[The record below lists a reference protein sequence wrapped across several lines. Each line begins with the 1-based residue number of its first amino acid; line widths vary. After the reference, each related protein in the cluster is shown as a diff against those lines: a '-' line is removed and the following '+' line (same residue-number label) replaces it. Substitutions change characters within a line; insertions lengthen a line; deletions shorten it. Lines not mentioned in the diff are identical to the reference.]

1 MFDPEEPIK
10 LEDYRRRR
18 AGRTPQSSLVDVS
31 AGGHSDSSR
40 LGLAIASVVDERRL
54 QDWAWLDQ
62 DKALHQP

>member
-1 MFDPEEPIK
+1 MADPDEPIK

-18 AGRTPQSSLVDVS
+18 AARTPQSSLVDVS
-31 AGGHSDSSR
+31 PGKHNDPSR